1 MRWHQR
7 TRPIREHY
15 QRVQSS
21 ASAAPAYNFEQ
32 SPLKGVT
39 QTNDRYSFGII
50 TEEVVV
56 GSL

>member
-1 MRWHQR
+1 MRWYQR

-21 ASAAPAYNFEQ
+21 ASAAPACNFEQ
-32 SPLKGVT
+32 SPLKRVT
-39 QTNDRYSFGII
+39 QTNDRYPFGII
-50 TEEVVV
+50 TEVVV